1 MMQYLIDTANME
13 EIKEALELGVKG
25 VTANPSMY
33 LKEKVNFTSFLSEV
47 SELGPSILTAEVMED
62 TLENMVKTSEEIL
75 AINRDIIIKINFSET
90 GLKLINILNKRG
102 VKTAATLIFTL
113 RQATIALN
121 AGASYIFP
129 FIGRNDE
136 IGLDGL
142 NILSGIC
149 HVIKINNY
157 DAKVVAASIKNLN
170 HLEKAALAG
179 ANYAAVTFDCFRKAM
194 HHELTESGAK
204 TFEEHWAL
212 LNK

>member
-1 MMQYLIDTANME
+1 MMQYLIDTANMK

-33 LKEKVNFTSFLSEV
+33 LKENVNFKSFLSEV
-47 SELGPSILTAEVMED
+47 SSLEPSILTAEVMED
-62 TLENMVKTSEEIL
+62 TLENMIKSSEEIL

-90 GLKLINILNKRG
+90 GLKLINILSKRG

-113 RQATIALN
+113 RQATIAIN
-121 AGASYIFP
+121 AGASYLFP

-142 NILSGIC
+142 EILNNIC
-149 HVIKINNY
+149 HLIKLNNY
-157 DAKVVAASIKNLN
+157 DTKVVAASIKNLN

-179 ANYAAVTFDCFRKAM
+179 SNYAAVTFDCFKKAM
-194 HHELTESGAK
+194 YHQLTESGAK